1 MYQIDQINAYKI
13 FQVQEIGKVE
23 PRRPGRP
30 RGPGRPGRPRRP
42 GRPPKRGRPGRPPK
56 YPRGMSLEQQAQR
69 QRNRLKEVRSVCYTN
84 VCWVCVFS
92 RRSDQHSACIFGSLC
107 SDFSLLHLWFILLH
121 MLSHHVTS
129 EYNAGVHGISI
140 MFLQYCHILVDS
152 VEFKSPLVK
161 KKKKASV

>member
-1 MYQIDQINAYKI
+1 MDLIDQIIAYKI

-69 QRNRLKEVRSVCYTN
+69 QRNRLKEVRY
-84 VCWVCVFS
+84 
-92 RRSDQHSACIFGSLC
+92 G
-107 SDFSLLHLWFILLH
+107 LLYFCLVSMCAIQTFTIQLWDHVWFHKNDLL
-121 MLSHHVTS
+121 
-129 EYNAGVHGISI
+129 
-140 MFLQYCHILVDS
+140 
-152 VEFKSPLVK
+152 
-161 KKKKASV
+161 